1 MKEMFVGWPCGR
13 AIVFHIELTSMCHQA
28 EAVSTILNRG
38 GFANPTVVTS
48 SYIAT
53 KRVNKRWKAT
63 RLCTRVLHTTIH
75 ATPVAVRTE
84 GMQNSGSGENDVF
97 LFPIMHTVP
106 QVETNSC
113 ELYREIRVDQVLADG
128 KYLVRGL
135 QLSTIDQYLR

>member
-1 MKEMFVGWPCGR
+1 MFVDWLCDR
-13 AIVFHIELTSMCHQA
+13 AKVFHIELSSMCNQD
-28 EAVSTILNRG
+28 EVLTTILHRG
-38 GFANPTVVTS
+38 GFDNPMGVTS

-113 ELYREIRVDQVLADG
+113 EIY
-128 KYLVRGL
+128 
-135 QLSTIDQYLR
+135 